1 MGEAMGQDS
10 RFAKLG
16 TEKKFRS
23 LGKKHKKVKIDSRF
37 QVLYILT
44 ELLKHEVLDYP
55 HKLYIQVQY
64 GFQVLHIFTE
74 LLQ

>member
-1 MGEAMGQDS
+1 MGQDS

-37 QVLYILT
+37 QVLI
-44 ELLKHEVLDYP
+44 
-55 HKLYIQVQY
+55 
-64 GFQVLHIFTE
+64 IFTE
-74 LLQ
+74 LFKLKVLVYPH